1 MTKKPLTFVGFAA
14 FPLSTFTSDNVVRR
28 VTTVLQAE
36 KLKAAELM
44 CLSNVLGRPRG
55 GLPGY
60 PSQERAADIGSE
72 LREFHV
78 SIHGPYVISLTTTE
92 KGKLRTS
99 RAHMTRCLHVA
110 DAVGAT
116 HVTFHAGSRQ
126 GGSAVKTRV
135 KERLQQIMA
144 KAEDEGINAVPAPEV
159 AGKIAGFGNFEDTC
173 TVASEAGCLF
183 CWDFAHDFARG
194 GDVTTEAGILR
205 RLELIEQN
213 IDLARWRLPVHL
225 SGIVAG
231 RRGEVRH
238 SPLEGGS
245 NVPWELFLSVL
256 REQRFLDKVSIVC
269 ESKSEEENGLDFR
282 VKEAHLLKTF
292 IESGR
297 IEKDYQSTRPSLSQF
312 FAPETK
318 DNQQD

>member
-1 MTKKPLTFVGFAA
+1 MTENPQAFVGFAA
-14 FPLSTFTSDNVVRR
+14 FPFSTFTSDTMVRQ
-28 VTTVLQAE
+28 VTTVLRAE
-36 KLKAAELM
+36 QLKTAELL

-60 PSQERAADIGSE
+60 PSQERAADIGKQMQ
-72 LREFHV
+72 EFHV

-92 KGKLRTS
+92 KGKIRTS
-99 RAHMTRCLHVA
+99 RAHMTRCLHIA

-116 HVTFHAGSRQ
+116 HVTFHPGSRQ
-126 GGSAVKTRV
+126 GGTAVKTRV

-159 AGKIAGFGNFEDTC
+159 AGKIAGFGNFEETC
-173 TVASEAGCLF
+173 AVAGEAGCLF

-194 GDVTTEAGILR
+194 GDVTTETGILR

-213 IDLARWRLPVHL
+213 IDLSRWRLPVHL

-238 SPLEGGS
+238 APLEGGS
-245 NVPWELFLSVL
+245 KVPWELFLSVL
-256 REQRFLDKVSIVC
+256 REQRFLDKVSIIC
-269 ESKSEEENGLDFR
+269 ESKSEEANGLAFR
-282 VKEAHLLKTF
+282 VKEALLLKSF

-297 IEKDYQSTRPSLSQF
+297 IEKDYQSARPSLSQF
-312 FAPETK
+312 FAVESK
-318 DNQQD
+318 ENQQD

>member
-1 MTKKPLTFVGFAA
+1 MKTDPQAFVGFAA
-14 FPLSTFTSDNVVRR
+14 FPLNTFTSDTAIRQ
-28 VTTVLQAE
+28 VTTILRAE
-36 KLKAAELM
+36 QLKTAELL

-60 PSQERAADIGSE
+60 PSQERAADIGKQMQ
-72 LREFHV
+72 EFHV
-78 SIHGPYVISLTTTE
+78 SVHGPYVISLTTTE
-92 KGKLRTS
+92 KSKLRTS
-99 RAHMTRCLHVA
+99 RAHMTRCLHIA

-126 GGSAVKTRV
+126 GGTAVKARV

-173 TVASEAGCLF
+173 KVASEAGCLF

-194 GDVTTEAGILR
+194 GDVTTESGILR

-213 IDLARWRLPVHL
+213 IDLSRWRLPVHL

-231 RRGEVRH
+231 RRGEIRH
-238 SPLEGGS
+238 APLEGGS
-245 NVPWELFLSVL
+245 KVPWKLFLSIL
-256 REQRFLDKVSIVC
+256 REQGFLDKVSIVC

-282 VKEAHLLKTF
+282 VKEALLLKSF
-292 IESGR
+292 IESGQ
-297 IEKDYQSTRPSLSQF
+297 IVKDYQSTRSSLSQF
-312 FAPETK
+312 FAAESS

>member
-1 MTKKPLTFVGFAA
+1 VKKNPQAFVGFAA
-14 FPLSTFTSDNVVRR
+14 FPLSTFTSDTVVHR
-28 VTTVLQAE
+28 VTAVLRTEQ
-36 KLKAAELM
+36 LKTAELL

-60 PSQERAADIGSE
+60 PSQERAADIG
-72 LREFHV
+72 RQMQEFHV
-78 SIHGPYVISLTTTE
+78 SIHGPYVLSLTTTE
-92 KGKLRTS
+92 KSKLRTS
-99 RAHMTRCLHVA
+99 RTHMTRCLHIA

-126 GGSAVKTRV
+126 GGKAVKTRV

-144 KAEDEGINAVPAPEV
+144 KAEDEGITAVPAPEV

-194 GDVTTEAGILR
+194 GDVTTESGILR
-205 RLELIEQN
+205 RLELIERN

-238 SPLEGGS
+238 APLEGGS
-245 NVPWELFLSVL
+245 NVPWELFLSIL
-256 REQRFLDKVSIVC
+256 QEQRFLDKVSIVC
-269 ESKSEEENGLDFR
+269 ESKSEEANGLDFR
-282 VKEAHLLKTF
+282 VKEALLLKSF

-297 IEKDYQSTRPSLSQF
+297 IEKDYQSARPSLSSF
-312 FAPETK
+312 FTAKSK
-318 DNQQD
+318 DNFKD